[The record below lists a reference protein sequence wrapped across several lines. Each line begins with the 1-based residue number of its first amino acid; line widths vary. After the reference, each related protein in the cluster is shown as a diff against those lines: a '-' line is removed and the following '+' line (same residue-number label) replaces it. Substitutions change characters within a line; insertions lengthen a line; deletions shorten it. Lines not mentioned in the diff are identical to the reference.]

1 MSIADLITKFEA
13 YLLTEKR
20 VSQNT
25 FVAYKR
31 DLRQYTAFL
40 ERMALMSLEQVTFEH
55 LKQFIRSLH
64 AAKLSVHSI
73 ARKMAALKG
82 FYSYVEQF
90 GIENY
95 AKELTM
101 PKLPQ
106 RLPEFLSE
114 QEMEQLFEAAALDE
128 SPAGVRN
135 KVMLYAMYVTGMR
148 VSELVNL
155 PVQNVQTDIGCI
167 RVDGKGGKQRLIP
180 IPEVMLA
187 MLKEY
192 INHDRALLVSKHGAT
207 ESLFPIFYGGSL
219 RPMSRQTFWGII
231 KHVWKKA
238 GIARPVSPH
247 TLRHSFATHML
258 KKGANMRSLQMLLG
272 HEHLTTVQAY
282 THVETGYLRTVYD
295 KKHPRST

>member
-1 MSIADLITKFEA
+1 MTIADLITKFEA

-25 FVAYKR
+25 FMAYKR
-31 DLRQYTAFL
+31 DLQQLVRFLARQEL
-40 ERMALMSLEQVTFEH
+40 HSLPMVSLEH
-55 LKQFIRSLH
+55 LKQFIHTLH
-64 AAKLSVHSI
+64 EAKLSVHSI

-82 FYSYVEQF
+82 FYGYVEQF

-114 QEMEQLFEAAALDE
+114 QEIEQLFEAAAEDT

-135 KVMLYAMYVTGMR
+135 KVMLYTMYVTGMR
-148 VSELVNL
+148 VSELVHL
-155 PVQNVQTDIGCI
+155 PVGNVQADIGCV

-180 IPEVMLA
+180 IPEVMLT

-207 ESLFPIFYGGSL
+207 ECLFPIFYGGTL
-219 RPMSRQTFWGII
+219 RPMSRQAFWGII
-231 KHVWKKA
+231 KQIWKKA

-272 HEHLTTVQAY
+272 HENLTTVQTY

-295 KKHPRST
+295 KKHPRSN